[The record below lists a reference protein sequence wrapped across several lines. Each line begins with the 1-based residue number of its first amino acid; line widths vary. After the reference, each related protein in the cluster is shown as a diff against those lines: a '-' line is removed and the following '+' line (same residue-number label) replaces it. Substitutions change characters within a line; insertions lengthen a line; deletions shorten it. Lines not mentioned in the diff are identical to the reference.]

1 MASIKY
7 SAKFSKKQIFLLSIP
22 VFFSNLAIPLV
33 GVVDTGL
40 MGNLGETKYLAAT
53 SIATSVMTMVI
64 WSFGFLRMGTVGIVS
79 QAYGRGDYREIVRT
93 LFRNFVIAM
102 AIALII
108 LILKPLINISI
119 QHFFNTSKETQN
131 LINTYLNVRVFS
143 VPAELAI
150 YILVGFYLGIQKT
163 KISSLIVVTLSILNI
178 VLSSVLVLTYNLSI
192 LGVVLGTLLASYI
205 TIIIF
210 SLFTYRFIIKKF
222 KLIPRF
228 EKLVIKSKLLKLFNI
243 NLDIFIRTLF
253 VTFSFLWVTYL
264 GSKLGE
270 DYLAVNTILMQFV
283 ILAAFFLD
291 AYAFS
296 TEGVVGYTI
305 GRKIKNSFLSVVKNS
320 IQISFITALIVSFV
334 YIIFFKQIINVLTD
348 IELLRFISYK
358 HFIWIIII
366 PPIASFCYQLDGIF
380 IGASQTKEMR
390 NAMIVSVLSFITISV
405 YMTKIFGNHGLW
417 FSLMCFMIFRS
428 LTLKFY
434 FNKILRKF

>member
-1 MASIKY
+1 MDLFKSP
-7 SAKFSKKQIFLLSIP
+7 SKFSKKQIFLLSIP

-33 GVVDTGL
+33 GIVDTGL

-79 QAYGRGDYREIVRT
+79 QAYGRGDYREIIRT
-93 LFRNFVIAM
+93 LLRNFVIAM
-102 AIALII
+102 VISLVII
-108 LILKPLINISI
+108 ILKPLINISI
-119 QHFFNTSKETQN
+119 QHFFNTSLETQN

-143 VPAELAI
+143 VPAELVI
-150 YILVGFYLGIQKT
+150 YILVGFYLGLQKT
-163 KISSLIVVTLSILNI
+163 KISSFMIVTFSILNI
-178 VLSSVLVLTYNLSI
+178 VFSSFLVLSYNLDVF
-192 LGVVLGTLLASYI
+192 GVALGTLFASFI
-205 TIIIF
+205 TVIIF
-210 SLFTYRFIIKKF
+210 SLFTYRFILKKF

-228 EKLVIKSKLLKLFNI
+228 EKIIIKSKILKLFNI

-270 DYLAVNTILMQFV
+270 DYLAVNTILMQFI

-296 TEGVVGYTI
+296 TEGVIGFTI

-320 IQISFITALIVSFV
+320 IQISFITALIVSV
-334 YIIFFKQIINVLTD
+334 IYIIFFKQIVNIITD

-358 HFIWIIII
+358 HLLWVIII

-390 NAMIVSVLSFITISV
+390 NAMIISVISFIIISI
-405 YMTKIFGNHGLW
+405 YSTKYFGNHGLW
-417 FSLMCFMIFRS
+417 FSLLCFMILRS